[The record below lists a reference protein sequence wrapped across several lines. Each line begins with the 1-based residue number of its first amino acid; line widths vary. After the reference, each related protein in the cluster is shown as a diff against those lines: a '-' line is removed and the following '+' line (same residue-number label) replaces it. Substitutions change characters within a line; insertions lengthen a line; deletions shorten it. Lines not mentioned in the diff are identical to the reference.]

1 MTSLSHKSWHDR
13 ILSAAEKN
21 HIELKTAHGSKK
33 LHGLETTISFAME
46 TPDPIGSLS
55 EVRR

>member
-55 EVRR
+55 EVR